1 MNSKLINKFL
11 IITILVIVIYTGF
24 LFFSDFS
31 KIYDKFGSFNII
43 YLPLI
48 LTLVSLSWCVL
59 FIRWTLL
66 LKNLNVSI
74 PLKSN
79 FVIFISSFAL
89 SATPGAV
96 GEVVK
101 SKLLKNKFNV
111 PISKTAPLIIIER
124 TYDLIGAIIVSSF
137 GISYIESGN
146 IALLIFTIILV
157 SLIILLRSKI
167 IFTKLLSLLKKI
179 KFLQNKVDGISNSYD
194 SIQPS
199 LNPKIFVS
207 STILSIIYWMLMG
220 TSSYLVLLALDID
233 VIGYFHMISIYSS
246 SVIIAAASFMPGGV
260 GIAEGSIAGLLTL
273 GGVEIS
279 IGILIGIL
287 VRIFTLW
294 YGVILG
300 FILLK
305 INGGISDS

>member
-1 MNSKLINKFL
+1 
-11 IITILVIVIYTGF
+11 
-24 LFFSDFS
+24 
-31 KIYDKFGSFNII
+31 
-43 YLPLI
+43 
-48 LTLVSLSWCVL
+48 VL

>member
-1 MNSKLINKFL
+1 LNSKLINKFL

>member
-207 STILSIIYWMLMG
+207 STILSIIYWMFMG

-233 VIGYFHMISIYSS
+233 VISYFHMISIYSS